1 MKNKFIII
9 LIWFAIINIL
19 INICYY
25 LIIEDGINI
34 IIPELAFKF
43 RYHFRERVS
52 ISLDYDNYEKNNVI
66 SKENASIKLSNIKY
80 EKESGKLNLK
90 FELYEKNDYILDRIG
105 GVIRIYD
112 DKKIFFHGSF
122 GGSFDDWKNM
132 EYLLFDKD
140 LYGEVNYTDT
150 YNQKLYGK
158 LDDSNLNLDK
168 YIMFN
173 NIGTY
178 ETINAELSLDL
189 GKDYEI
195 NNNLYIDILDYQYK
209 SVDEF
214 VHNKPMEPLGEFK
227 FIINF

>member
-1 MKNKFIII
+1 MKKKFIII
-9 LIWFAIINIL
+9 LIWLVIINIL

-90 FELYEKNDYILDRIG
+90 LEFFENNDYALDQIG

-132 EYLLFDKD
+132 EYLLFNRD

-168 YIMFN
+168 LLN
-173 NIGTY
+173 NVF
-178 ETINAELSLDL
+178 ENDTINTELSLDL

-214 VHNKPMEPLGEFK
+214 VYNKPMEPLGEFK